1 MKHEKLPK
9 SPSAQFKATI
19 MDFLISYEKST
30 SFKSQLHVIQKTYKK
45 LNLAPFTFLE
55 IFWPAQTQF
64 WLLFCV
70 FPGCHGNQVPF
81 LFFFIFL
88 QLKMI

>member
-1 MKHEKLPK
+1 MKHGKLPK
-9 SPSAQFKATI
+9 NPSAQFKATI

-30 SFKSQLHVIQKTYKK
+30 PFKSQLDVIQKTYKK

-64 WLLFCV
+64 WLLFV
-70 FPGCHGNQVPF
+70 FSPVVMVTKYHF
-81 LFFFIFL
+81 YFFSFFCN
-88 QLKMI
+88 LK